1 MCGCVETGNPIS
13 LLREGNK
20 KIMELKVA
28 FRKAVSADFK
38 KDRNH
43 LKIGQTYAISRD
55 NNKTVNGIFSIK
67 GDEDPFILKYYL
79 ENEWILI
86 PENCPIFADWIED
99 NKGF

>member
-67 GDEDPFILKYYL
+67 GDEDLFILKYYL
-79 ENEWILI
+79 ENEWLLI
-86 PENCPIFADWIED
+86 PENCPLFADWIED
-99 NKGF
+99 N